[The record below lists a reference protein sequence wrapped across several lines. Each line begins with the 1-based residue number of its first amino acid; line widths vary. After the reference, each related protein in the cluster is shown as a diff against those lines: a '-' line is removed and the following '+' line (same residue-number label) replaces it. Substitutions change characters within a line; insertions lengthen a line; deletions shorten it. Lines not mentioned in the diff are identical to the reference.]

1 VRRALPNPETRRP
14 TGSVGAMKRYRVE
27 VARWTGSE
35 DGARALEDQLNGLAD
50 DGWELVFMI
59 PTLADT
65 SIRALVGA
73 ASAGTTEVAL
83 VLEQVLG

>member
-1 VRRALPNPETRRP
+1 MA
-14 TGSVGAMKRYRVE
+14 SWA
-27 VARWTGSE
+27 GSE
-35 DGARALEDQLNGLAD
+35 GGAGALEDQLNGLAEE
-50 DGWELVFMI
+50 GWDLVFII

-83 VLEQVLG
+83 VLERTVG

>member
-1 VRRALPNPETRRP
+1 
-14 TGSVGAMKRYRVE
+14 MKRYRVE
-27 VARWTGSE
+27 VARWTGSDE
-35 DGARALEDQLNGLAD
+35 GARALEDQLNGLAEE
-50 DGWELVFMI
+50 GWALLFMI

-83 VLEQVLG
+83 VFERTDA

>member
-1 VRRALPNPETRRP
+1 
-14 TGSVGAMKRYRVE
+14 MKHYRVE
-27 VARWTGSE
+27 VAKWSGSE
-35 DGARALEDQLNGLAD
+35 AGAHALEDQLNGFAEQ
-50 DGWELVFMI
+50 GWELVFMI

-83 VLEQVLG
+83 VLRRTPG

>member
-1 VRRALPNPETRRP
+1 
-14 TGSVGAMKRYRVE
+14 M
-27 VARWTGSE
+27 GSE
-35 DGARALEDQLNGLAD
+35 GGAGALEDQLNELAD
-50 DGWELVFMI
+50 EGWRLVFII

-83 VLEQVLG
+83 VLERTAG

>member
-1 VRRALPNPETRRP
+1 MAAATRGP
-14 TGSVGAMKRYRVE
+14 DSVDRVKRYRVE
-27 VARWTGSE
+27 VASWAGSE
-35 DGARALEDQLNGLAD
+35 GGAGALEDQLNGLAEE
-50 DGWELVFMI
+50 GWDLVFII

-83 VLEQVLG
+83 VLERTVG